1 MLPSG
6 DTADD
11 PGSIDHLIA
20 TVRRDLQPQIDI
32 LQSDIAA
39 MGNQLGCECGFM
51 AHSIQAIERHIKFA
65 LKQINQ
71 TILSPSQEELDHD
84 LIPGIRQVH
93 RKRMLVWKDL
103 VHRTGDMDWRA
114 GAAAYHDYKYH
125 STGAGW
131 TRHSADDYPLPR
143 RRVIYSRVPF
153 PVNKRLMNEYGELR
167 YSPVVV
173 HVYTEITLPPWS
185 VALPILRTLLPHSSS
200 TALSSLLNDTNGDIL
215 RALER
220 GVQLYGRDEY
230 ASVQQILRRH
240 FPKYCI
246 PGVLLRFAY
255 KKKRMQF
262 LYRGTGLG
270 VIGAPTEDT
279 LVEWALLSGD
289 RRVKAAA
296 EPLRDMLFTARR
308 HVRAQR
314 RWRYLSTLIRTCSIW
329 THALTPE
336 ARAKARREA
345 PTRTISTIRRER
357 RPIAR
362 RRRRSQHAT
371 RLSPGTKIPR
381 RLAARLPVI
390 LSPQRPPLTTHPLRQ
405 KNR

>member
-1 MLPSG
+1 MLPSR

-11 PGSIDHLIA
+11 PGSVDHLIA
-20 TVRRDLQPQIDI
+20 TVRRELQPQIDL

-39 MGNQLGCECGFM
+39 LGNQLGCECGFM
-51 AHSIQAIERHIKFA
+51 AHSIQAIERHINFA
-65 LKQINQ
+65 IKQINQ
-71 TILSPSQEELDHD
+71 TILSASQEELDHD
-84 LIPGIRQVH
+84 LIPSIRQVH
-93 RKRMLVWKDL
+93 RKRMLVWTDL

-125 STGAGW
+125 ATGAGW

-153 PVNKRLMNEYGELR
+153 SVNKRLMNEYGELR

-246 PGVLLRFAY
+246 PSVLLRFA
-255 KKKRMQF
+255 
-262 LYRGTGLG
+262 
-270 VIGAPTEDT
+270 
-279 LVEWALLSGD
+279 
-289 RRVKAAA
+289 
-296 EPLRDMLFTARR
+296 
-308 HVRAQR
+308 
-314 RWRYLSTLIRTCSIW
+314 
-329 THALTPE
+329 
-336 ARAKARREA
+336 
-345 PTRTISTIRRER
+345 
-357 RPIAR
+357 
-362 RRRRSQHAT
+362 
-371 RLSPGTKIPR
+371 
-381 RLAARLPVI
+381 
-390 LSPQRPPLTTHPLRQ
+390 
-405 KNR
+405 